1 MYEEIERKLIQAA
14 KECSLV
20 HYEEL
25 APDLG
30 LNLERDH
37 DRAEIGRVLG
47 EISKEEVGAGRPML
61 SALVVHK
68 GGDEMPG
75 GGFFTLAQELGRYKG
90 GDRKIW
96 WAMELK
102 ALYDHWSPRT
112 QAHGG

>member
-1 MYEEIERKLIQAA
+1 MYEEIRQKLIQAA
-14 KECSLV
+14 KEGSIV
-20 HYEEL
+20 RYEEL
-25 APDLG
+25 APALG
-30 LNLERDH
+30 LKLERDH

-47 EISKEEVGAGRPML
+47 EISKEEVAAERPML

-75 GGFFTLAQELGRYKG
+75 SGFFSLAQELARYKG
-90 GDRKIW
+90 GDRKVW

-102 ALYDHWSPRT
+102 ALYEYWSRAG